1 MCQKTNEICP
11 TTSAQDASVVTFL
24 QTSQHFVRAGQA
36 MNEGMANLKARL
48 LGGWLGDRLLRDV
61 VVSNVEPVDRQFR
74 KIRVGASWLGEAPA
88 GAGDKVQIYLPDVGA
103 RTYTPFDIGRGA
115 EAFSLLFY
123 LHGDTPG
130 AAFARGIVVGQTL
143 RVLGPGRSIP
153 LESLALPVALFGD
166 ETSLGIACS
175 VYALGGS
182 VARST
187 AHLEVSSIESAR
199 AACAA
204 LGLSEEALIE
214 RDANDGH
221 LEEVARR
228 LSASTRDGGTIV
240 LTGRASSIQKLR
252 VLLRTGSRR
261 SQSVK
266 AYWADGKR
274 GLD

>member
-1 MCQKTNEICP
+1 
-11 TTSAQDASVVTFL
+11 
-24 QTSQHFVRAGQA
+24 
-36 MNEGMANLKARL
+36 MNEDMANLKARL
-48 LGGWLGDRLLRDV
+48 LGGWLGDRLLRDL
-61 VVSNVEPVDRQFR
+61 VVSNVEPVHRRFR
-74 KIRVGASWLGEAPA
+74 RIRVGASWLGEAPP

-103 RTYTPFDIGRGA
+103 RTYTPFDIGRGS

-130 AAFARGIVVGQTL
+130 ARFARGIEVGNTL

-153 LESLALPVALFGD
+153 LESLALPIALFGD
-166 ETSLGIACS
+166 ETSLGIARS
-175 VYALGGS
+175 VYELEDAG
-182 VARST
+182 ARST
-187 AHLEVSSIESAR
+187 AHLEVSSVDDAG

-204 LGLSEEALIE
+204 LGLSDATLIV
-214 RDANDGH
+214 RDDNDGH

-252 VLLRTGSRR
+252 ALLRSGSRR
-261 SQSVK
+261 PQSVK